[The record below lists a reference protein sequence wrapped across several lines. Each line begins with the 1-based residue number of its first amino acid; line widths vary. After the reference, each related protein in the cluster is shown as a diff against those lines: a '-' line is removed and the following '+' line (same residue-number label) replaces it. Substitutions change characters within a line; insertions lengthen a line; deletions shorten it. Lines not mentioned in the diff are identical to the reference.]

1 GEGALKKRAREVERA
16 PFGSGLLISSEG
28 LPLARL
34 TAVAEGLHST
44 FETATCQIP
53 RAEQAFRDAHLTGTS
68 KRRRLCPS
76 RPAPARS
83 KIAGVG
89 ARHGGFAASNSGY
102 RGRSTRRILD
112 NFLRA

>member
-1 GEGALKKRAREVERA
+1 
-16 PFGSGLLISSEG
+16 
-28 LPLARL
+28 PLARL
-34 TAVAEGLHST
+34 TALAEGLHST
-44 FETATCQIP
+44 SETATCQIP

-89 ARHGGFAASNSGY
+89 ARHGGFAVSNSGL

-112 NFLRA
+112 NFLRAWLDSVCRRHTINHSNPPKGSLVS